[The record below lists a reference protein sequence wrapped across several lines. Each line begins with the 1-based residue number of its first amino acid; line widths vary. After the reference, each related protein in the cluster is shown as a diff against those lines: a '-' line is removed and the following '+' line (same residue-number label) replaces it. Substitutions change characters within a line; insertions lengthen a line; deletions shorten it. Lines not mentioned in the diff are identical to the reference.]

1 MRTWGR
7 SACSIKWK
15 GNKTWHRQL
24 FLFSSSHQPAA
35 LLLLSFFFF
44 FTPKTLLFDTFPILV
59 SPFRFLLPCCSGIG
73 TDETRPRDTSG
84 RRCQHIDR
92 LFFLL
97 FLFFYFLFFYRR
109 FIPISGVSMSR
120 TRLPCLYLNFGG
132 WYWRSA
138 RRRVHIIEA
147 PLKDVYVSE
156 FFYLILG
163 VHSFALTH
171 AEPFDS
177 SGWLQKKNA
186 WLYISF
192 DLSLSLLPIFIHVAE
207 CVSGDMQKVVSV
219 WIGSGWQPKNEIE
232 IIQYRQI
239 TDYMYMTQT
248 NFNGR
253 QIACWPCTR
262 VHGKRI

>member
-1 MRTWGR
+1 
-7 SACSIKWK
+7 
-15 GNKTWHRQL
+15 
-24 FLFSSSHQPAA
+24 
-35 LLLLSFFFF
+35 
-44 FTPKTLLFDTFPILV
+44 
-59 SPFRFLLPCCSGIG
+59 
-73 TDETRPRDTSG
+73 
-84 RRCQHIDR
+84 
-92 LFFLL
+92 
-97 FLFFYFLFFYRR
+97 
-109 FIPISGVSMSR
+109 MSR

-163 VHSFALTH
+163 VNSFALTH
-171 AEPFDS
+171 AQPFDS
-177 SGWLQKKNA
+177 SGWLQKNA

-239 TDYMYMTQT
+239 TDYMYDANEFQWQT
-248 NFNGR
+248 NCLL
-253 QIACWPCTR
+253 ALYTCTY
-262 VHGKRI
+262 GKRI